1 MNYNPDA
8 RPSNPSANVDSP
20 EYTLRDGSRIV
31 FPLNTTLVTDMNFLF
46 HHASSFNGD
55 ISNWDVS
62 SVTNMSAMSAYAS
75 SFNGDISN
83 WNVSSVTDMYA
94 MFYYASSFNG
104 DISNWDVSSVT
115 NMRYMFYVA
124 SSFNQNLCNWGERI
138 NFSNTFFVN
147 MFFLSGCSKT
157 NDPTGPN
164 GPFCA
169 GC

>member
-1 MNYNPDA
+1 MY
-8 RPSNPSANVDSP
+8 
-20 EYTLRDGSRIV
+20 
-31 FPLNTTLVTDMNFLF
+31 
-46 HHASSFNGD
+46 
-55 ISNWDVS
+55 
-62 SVTNMSAMSAYAS
+62 AMFYES

-83 WNVSSVTDMYA
+83 WNVSSVTNMSYMFSESIFNGDISNWDVSSVTDMSF

-104 DISNWDVSSVT
+104 DISNWIVSSVT